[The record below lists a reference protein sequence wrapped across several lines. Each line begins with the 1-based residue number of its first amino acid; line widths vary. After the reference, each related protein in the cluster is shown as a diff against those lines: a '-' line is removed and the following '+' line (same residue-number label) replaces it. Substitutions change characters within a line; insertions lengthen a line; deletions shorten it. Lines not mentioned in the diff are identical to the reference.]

1 MSTYLTPGSYLTG
14 ALVTALSYEQTPSF
28 VRNFVAR
35 AAVRP
40 IIQRLLKPVVERIL
54 ENNPDIP
61 LAQPSVQ
68 FDLYQRCARALFSA
82 VYVSRGV
89 YLWCFKDEDA
99 EYKKELLRQN
109 KDPEKDFPDPDSTAY
124 VTVPSTFYGRSF
136 CVGYLGWC
144 LADTL
149 DLVLLWRKYGVFQPD
164 LFAHHI
170 IGLVTYGT
178 YVYTDRFLLRA
189 GIPAM
194 ITEVLVLCG
203 FWLWWFKATRL
214 APHLLRIVRY
224 AGLFALLGIR
234 TPIWLGMLRK
244 WWLTKDWRLRKGLP
258 DLTTVFLSAA
268 LLSTMRLDLG
278 WIRLYWEGIVKNQ

>member
-1 MSTYLTPGSYLTG
+1 MSSYLSG
-14 ALVTALSYEQTPSF
+14 ALLSALSYEQTPSI
-28 VRNFVAR
+28 VKNFVAR

-40 IIQRLLKPVVERIL
+40 IIQRLLEPTIKSIL
-54 ENNPDIP
+54 AQNPDIP
-61 LAQPSVQ
+61 LASPSVQ

-82 VYVSRGV
+82 MYVSRGV

-109 KDPEKDFPDPDSTAY
+109 KDPEKEFPDKDSADY
-124 VTVPSTFYGRSF
+124 IMVPSTFYSREF
-136 CVGYLGWC
+136 CAGYLGWC

-149 DLVLLWRKYGVFQPD
+149 DLVILWKKYGVYQPD
-164 LFAHHI
+164 LFTHHL
-170 IGLVTYGT
+170 IGIFTYGG
-178 YVYTDRFLLRA
+178 YVATDRAILRA

-214 APHLLRIVRY
+214 APQMLRVVRI

-234 TPIWLGMLRK
+234 LPLWLGMLSK
-244 WWLTKDWRLRKGLP
+244 WWFTKDWRLRKGLP
-258 DLTTVFLSAA
+258 DFTTTVLSSA
-268 LLSTMRLDLG
+268 LLATVRLDIG
-278 WIRLYWEGIVKNQ
+278 WIRLYYDGLVKNQ